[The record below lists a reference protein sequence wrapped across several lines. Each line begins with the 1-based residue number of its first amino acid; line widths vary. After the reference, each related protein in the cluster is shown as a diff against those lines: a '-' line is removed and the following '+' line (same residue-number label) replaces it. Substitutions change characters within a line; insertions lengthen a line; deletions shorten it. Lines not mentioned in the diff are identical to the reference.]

1 MGTQVGVARK
11 QAGGNAA
18 PVQRESRGEGQSTE
32 DPLQA
37 SALSDSLQDP
47 LQHDGEVCEPEQ
59 DLFSADADQ
68 DQCVAPP
75 DPACEQQN
83 ESDLSPVEQQRLR
96 AVANILRYENEN
108 GTWATITNYNAITGD
123 IPGRNVWVRTTD
135 GLQADLCWMFDVA
148 LVAGGVGGT
157 VGQILGAVGGRLGE
171 LIGAVLGQATG
182 GLAYFGG
189 RLIGAI
195 VEGICGSSWDTFTGY
210 LAGTVNEDNI
220 AGADMALRLAWGN
233 AFGGESL
240 SIRELIAPSVIQQ
253 IECLGY

>member
-11 QAGGNAA
+11 
-18 PVQRESRGEGQSTE
+18 PDSTRTSPPQSDARSE
-32 DPLQA
+32 DTLQT
-37 SALSDSLQDP
+37 SGLRDPLQDP
-47 LQHDGEVCEPEQ
+47 LQHDGEVCEA
-59 DLFSADADQ
+59 DTFTADADMDE
-68 DQCVAPP
+68 DQCVAP
-75 DPACEQQN
+75 DPERERLEAN
-83 ESDLSPVEQQRLR
+83 LSEVEKQRLR
-96 AVANILRYENEN
+96 AVAAILRYEDGN

-135 GLQADLCWMFDVA
+135 GLNADLCWMFDVA

-157 VGQILGAVGGRLGE
+157 VGQILGFFGGRLGE

-182 GLAYFGG
+182 GLAYFAG
-189 RLIGAI
+189 RFIGAV
-195 VEGICGSSWDTFTGY
+195 VEGFADTSWDRFTGY

-240 SIRELIAPSVIQQ
+240 TIRELISPGVIRQ
-253 IECLGY
+253 ISTLGY

>member
-11 QAGGNAA
+11 SDRAPAKSSA
-18 PVQRESRGEGQSTE
+18 PPVQAEAQTD
-32 DPLQA
+32 DPLQGA
-37 SALSDSLQDP
+37 GLSDPLQDP
-47 LQHDGEVCEPEQ
+47 LQHDGEVCEAEQ
-59 DLFSADADQ
+59 DVYSVDADQ

-75 DPACEQQN
+75 DPARAQLEA
-83 ESDLSPVEQQRLR
+83 SLSEVQKQRLR
-96 AVANILRYENEN
+96 AVAGILSYEDKN

-123 IPGRNVWVRTTD
+123 IPGRNVWVQTTD
-135 GLQADLCWMFDVA
+135 GLTADLCWMFDVA

-171 LIGAVLGQATG
+171 LIGAVLGQASG

-195 VEGICGSSWDTFTGY
+195 VEGIAGSSWDTFTGY
-210 LAGTVNEDNI
+210 MAGTVNEDNI

-233 AFGGESL
+233 SFGGESL
-240 SIRELIAPSVIQQ
+240 SIRELIHPSVIRQ
-253 IECLGY
+253 ISTLGY

>member
-11 QAGGNAA
+11 SDRAPAKNSAP
-18 PVQRESRGEGQSTE
+18 PVQAEAQTD
-32 DPLQA
+32 DPLQGA
-37 SALSDSLQDP
+37 GLCDPLQDP
-47 LQHDGEVCEPEQ
+47 LQHDGEVCEA
-59 DLFSADADQ
+59 DTFTADADMDQ
-68 DQCVAPP
+68 DQCVAPNP
-75 DPACEQQN
+75 EREAL
-83 ESDLSPVEQQRLR
+83 ESSLSEVDRQRLR
-96 AVANILRYENEN
+96 AVAAILRYEDDN

-135 GLQADLCWMFDVA
+135 GLTADLCWMFDVA

-171 LIGAVLGQATG
+171 LIGAVLGQASG

-195 VEGICGSSWDTFTGY
+195 VEGIAGSSWDTFTGY

-233 AFGGESL
+233 SFGGESL
-240 SIRELIAPSVIQQ
+240 SIRELIHPSVIRQ
-253 IECLGY
+253 ISTLGY